1 MLTIEYIPMH
11 YYDAIIIHFT
21 DDDGNPHNIIVDGG
35 EINSAKYCYT
45 DRLKG
50 KLVEIFNN
58 GESIDLWVITH
69 IDNDHIGGLY
79 NFINDKEFFESYHQQ
94 LKEVWMNYGGKGDYD
109 VQRDGT
115 IGYSS
120 GKKLRDVLREKKVN
134 VREGIIAGHSATFAN
149 VEITVVAPDADTYD
163 RYIKWWNGKEFK
175 EKVETTDGLVSGGDW
190 DYETAFKDFDLTHY
204 EEDKN
209 VKNNSSIAFVLTYE
223 KHSILFAADS
233 CSSILMKGLK
243 AANLVKDGKVKLDL
257 MHIPHHGSSRNTSY
271 RFLETIDSSKYVIT
285 GNGENRYK
293 LPDKETIAR
302 LNATNPEGCEL
313 HFTVMNSKLKEIF
326 EGEEDHRM
334 MVCEGATFTFEANE

>member
-50 KLVEIFNN
+50 KLEEIFNN

-79 NFINDKEFFESYHQQ
+79 NFINDKEFFESHHQQ

-134 VREGIIAGHSATFAN
+134 VREGIIAGQSATFAN
-149 VEITVVAPDADTYD
+149 VEITVVAPDSDTYD
-163 RYIKWWNGKEFK
+163 RYMKWWNGKEFK
-175 EKVETTDGLVSGGDW
+175 EMVETTDGLVSGGEW
-190 DYETAFKDFDLTHY
+190 DYETAFKDFDLKHY
-204 EEDKN
+204 EEDKD

-223 KHSILFAADS
+223 KHRILFAADS
-233 CSSILMKGLK
+233 SSSILMKGLN
-243 AANLVKDGKVKLDL
+243 AVNLEKDGKVKLDL
-257 MHIPHHGSSRNTSY
+257 MHMPHHGSSRNTSY
-271 RFLETIDSSKYVIT
+271 RFLEAIDSPKYVIT

-302 LNATNPEGCEL
+302 LNAANPEGCEL
-313 HFTVMNSKLKEIF
+313 HFTVMNSKLQEIF
-326 EGEEDHRM
+326 EGENGHHLT
-334 MVCEGATFTFEANE
+334 VCEGATFTFEANE